1 MIALCKVAAG
11 VGKVEIRDVPRPRPA
26 FDEVLIRVNAA
37 GICGSD
43 LKIYNWDTQVK
54 MAPPVIMGHEFSGVV
69 EELGSETGSL
79 KIGDRVTAEPTYSV
93 CGRCYHCQSG
103 FYNLCLERKVLG
115 FAVDGAF
122 AQYIRVPARRVHRL
136 PENVD
141 FWAGAMT
148 EPLACCVHG
157 VFELGKVN
165 VGDLAVVSGPGA
177 IGLICVQLLKLAGA
191 RVLVTGTQA
200 DAQRLALAKKLGA
213 DYAFEGKGTDIS
225 RTIRDLTEGLGADMV
240 VECSGSEMAASSGL
254 ELIRKRG
261 RYVQVGLFG
270 RPIMLDFEKVAYKE
284 IQVTGSFAQKWSAW
298 KTSLLLM
305 AEKKVH
311 LNPLVSDVLPLLEW
325 GNGFDKLNS
334 KQGLKIILTP

>member
-11 VGKVEIRDVPRPRPA
+11 VGNVEIRDVPRPLPA
-26 FDEVLIRVNAA
+26 FDEVLIRVKAA

-43 LKIYNWDTQVK
+43 LKIYNWDTQVR
-54 MAPPVIMGHEFSGVV
+54 MAPPVIMGHEFCGVV

-93 CGRCYHCQSG
+93 CGRCYHCHSG
-103 FYNLCLERKVLG
+103 FYNLCVERKVLG

-122 AQYIRVPARRVHRL
+122 AQHIRVPEGRVHRL

-157 VFELGKVN
+157 VYELGRVTA
-165 VGDLAVVSGPGA
+165 GDLAVVSGPGA

-200 DAQRLALAKKLGA
+200 DAERLALAKKLGA
-213 DYAFEGKGTDIS
+213 DYAINCNGTDILQ
-225 RTIRDLTEGLGADMV
+225 TIRDLTGGLGADMV
-240 VECSGSEMAASSGL
+240 VECSGSQEAADSGL
-254 ELIRKRG
+254 NLIRKRG
-261 RYVQVGLFG
+261 CYVQVGLFG
-270 RPIMLDFEKVAYKE
+270 RPVMLDFEKVAYKE

-325 GNGFDKLNS
+325 SNGFDKLNS